1 MIKIDLK
8 RHRKEII
15 GSVVVLLILLGG
27 MSVFK
32 YTSFN
37 SGFEIVDDL
46 GGNIFPSAILS
57 VATTDAQVIVP
68 SDSNYLGN
76 PKSCIAVRVKS
87 KTAYSRVRIEV
98 AETPFFSRSV
108 SEFVLNKPRTEYTI
122 YPDIIWNYEALK
134 NEVQAEPVSVAIT
147 VEMNGKDLGQ
157 RVRTF
162 SVRSINE
169 CLLGYV
175 SNGTKFHDTSIFFAA
190 YVNEENPMIDQLLRE
205 ALNTRIVNR
214 FLGYQSKAKGAVD
227 KQVYALWNILQK
239 RKFRYSSVSNTS
251 LSSNV
256 VFSQR
261 VRTFDDALESS
272 QINCV
277 DGSVLFAS
285 LLRAINIDP
294 ILVRTPGHM
303 FVGYYTDNSHTDKN
317 FLETTMIG
325 DVDLDDDTLSTLDYA
340 IISIHP
346 PIFKPYHDKDLS
358 SAYIRAM
365 DHPKVRFLGHIDDAR
380 FPVDFEYLLEIAKE
394 KHVYPEINNG
404 SLMPDAYRINGQENC
419 RRILSIC
426 KKLDLPVLLSSDSHG
441 KKNIGNMQYI
451 FPLLEELDFP
461 AHLVLNSDLSVL
473 SEIIQ

>member
-1 MIKIDLK
+1 MKELMYIRSFSK
-8 RHRKEII
+8 RHLSVIMGTLLLVII
-15 GSVVVLLILLGG
+15 GSVWLNTAT
-27 MSVFK
+27 FR
-32 YTSFN
+32 
-37 SGFEIVDDL
+37 SGFEITDEL
-46 GGNIFPSAILS
+46 GGNIFPSSILS

-68 SDSNYLGN
+68 VDSMYVGN
-76 PKSCIAVRVKS
+76 PKSCIAVRVRS
-87 KTAYSRVRIEV
+87 RNAYSRVRVEV

-108 SEFVLNKPRTEYTI
+108 SEFVLAKPRTEYII

-134 NEVQAEPVSVAIT
+134 NNNQAEPISVAVM

-175 SNGTKFHDTSIFFAA
+175 TNGTKFHDTGIFFAA
-190 YVNEENPMIDQLLRE
+190 YVNEENPMIDKLLRE
-205 ALNTRIVNR
+205 ALDTRIVNR
-214 FLGYQSKAKGAVD
+214 FLGYQGGAEVVD
-227 KQVYALWNILQK
+227 RQVYALWNVLQK

-285 LLRAINIDP
+285 LLRAINIEP

-303 FVGYYTDNSHTDKN
+303 FVGYYTDSSHKDMN

-325 DVDLDDDTLSTLDYA
+325 DVNLDDFFPDEQLDST
-340 IISIHP
+340 
-346 PIFKPYHDKDLS
+346 
-358 SAYIRAM
+358 M
-365 DHPKVRFLGHIDDAR
+365 V
-380 FPVDFEYLLEIAKE
+380 
-394 KHVYPEINNG
+394 
-404 SLMPDAYRINGQENC
+404 
-419 RRILSIC
+419 
-426 KKLDLPVLLSSDSHG
+426 
-441 KKNIGNMQYI
+441 
-451 FPLLEELDFP
+451 
-461 AHLVLNSDLSVL
+461 
-473 SEIIQ
+473 